1 MNVRMVWIGLVAM
14 PHRRMSGI
22 RPILQNL
29 GACRTAA
36 TGKLRET

>member
-14 PHRRMSGI
+14 PQCSMSRI
-22 RPILQNL
+22 RPILQDL